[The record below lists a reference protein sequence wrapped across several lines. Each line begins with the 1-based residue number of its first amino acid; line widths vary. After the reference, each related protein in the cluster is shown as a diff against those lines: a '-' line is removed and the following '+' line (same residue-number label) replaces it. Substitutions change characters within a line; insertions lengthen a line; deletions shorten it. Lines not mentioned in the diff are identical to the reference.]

1 MPRRVISFIGGID
14 LCDGRYD
21 THDHP
26 LFRTLQ
32 LEHKRDFY
40 QDCIGGVDGEA
51 GGKHPAA
58 VLGFSSPGSI
68 PLPRAAYPASDE
80 EAGGESCT
88 ALSPAAGLCL
98 IDAEVP
104 LTFRG
109 RNNTYVITE
118 DLRRT
123 CPQGCAL
130 TTASP

>member
-51 GGKHPAA
+51 GGKNPAA
-58 VLGFSSPGSI
+58 ALAFLFQGPYRCQG
-68 PLPRAAYPASDE
+68 LPPSVGIK

-104 LTFRG
+104 LISQGWRA
-109 RNNTYVITE
+109 NNFGSFAAHLTARACT
-118 DLRRT
+118 T
-123 CPQGCAL
+123 